1 MDNNDAMPAAP
12 PITTLPEFL
21 EVTLQFP
28 HTDAVVFRG
37 HQSANW
43 LLQPRL
49 ARMSIPDAS
58 VIGAEAELLDS
69 FRRRCLPYLGPGT
82 QNEWDLLAIAQH
94 HGLATRLLDWTE
106 NALVAL
112 WFAVQKGPLSG
123 DGAVFA
129 LVPVP
134 DDFTDMQIEPLKVR
148 RTMFFRPSHLNSRI
162 VTQSAWLS
170 VHYFNKSGHFS
181 NLETVPR
188 YRRRVQK
195 VLVSEAAFENLRS
208 ELNRVGIND
217 ASLFPDLDGLSRHLN
232 WRAVTTR

>member
-1 MDNNDAMPAAP
+1 MAPARAGHGPLCSPPACTPLAQRAARSRGGVFGRAARAPATPLNPESARGCGAFPFCEAALCVTAPADRAVRASPRSLLHPIHAGRVAGNQLRQPVHSEMDNNDAMPAAP

-123 DGAVFA
+123 DGAVF
-129 LVPVP
+129 
-134 DDFTDMQIEPLKVR
+134 
-148 RTMFFRPSHLNSRI
+148 
-162 VTQSAWLS
+162 
-170 VHYFNKSGHFS
+170 G
-181 NLETVPR
+181 
-188 YRRRVQK
+188 
-195 VLVSEAAFENLRS
+195 
-208 ELNRVGIND
+208 
-217 ASLFPDLDGLSRHLN
+217 LFALN
-232 WRAVTTR
+232 WGP